1 MGYEGLA
8 TASVPLFLPNGVLV
22 KNPYFCP
29 FKIQTKMK
37 KVCLLIAL
45 LLLSFAMNAHND
57 TIRPPRL
64 KVGVVLGGGG
74 AKGAAHIGVLKYIED
89 MGIPVDYVAGTSMG
103 SILGG
108 LYALGYTPEELTQL
122 IASMDWSE
130 YIGNKIDRPM
140 MSEVMRGRN
149 STTALIV
156 PLLRLLCLSAL
167 KAFSTAS
174 QKPLSS
180 ANCRVPTSTTVR
192 SSTCSTT
199 CVWVIRRRWTSTTCP
214 FLSPALP
221 PT

>member
-29 FKIQTKMK
+29 SKIQTKMK

-156 PLLRLLCLSAL
+156 P
-167 KAFSTAS
+167 FS
-174 QKPLSS
+174 L
-180 ANCRVPTSTTVR
+180 VHTSTIVR
-192 SSTCSTT
+192 SSTCLTT
-199 CVWVIRRRWTSTTCP
+199 CVLVIRRIWTSTTCP
-214 FLSPALP
+214 FPSPALP
-221 PT
+221 PI